1 MSRYVEKEE
10 LEKARQVDLLTYM
23 EQQEPDNLVK
33 LSPNVHR
40 LVEHDSV
47 ILSHGLWH
55 QKSTGIG
62 GRSAL
67 DYLVEVR
74 RLSLPEAVSLV
85 LSGSYLP
92 ASAYI
97 PPQKEVEAFRLPPPN
112 ADNKRVCDYLT
123 GRGIDREIVDF
134 AIAEGILYESA
145 IHHNA
150 VFVGRDYGG
159 TPAYA
164 ALRGTGNSK
173 FRGEV
178 TGSKKMFSFRIEGIS
193 STLHVFEAAI
203 DLLSYLS
210 LQRIWGRDWT
220 LDSYLSLGGIAAK
233 ATILPLALTEFLAHR
248 SSKTVVLHLDN
259 DEMGRQAAAKI
270 LKVLPENITGKDSPA
285 PAGKDINDYLRLVRE
300 HSKEEKMA
308 SGRET
313 PQNRH
318 SVKSG
323 KIGTNRLR
331 RGS

>member
-23 EQQEPDNLVK
+23 EQREPDNLVK
-33 LSPNVHR
+33 LSPHVHR

-47 ILSHGLWH
+47 ILSHGLWQ

-67 DYLVEVR
+67 DYLVKIR
-74 RLSLPEAVSLV
+74 GLSLPEAVSLV

-92 ASAYI
+92 VSAYL
-97 PPQKEVEAFRLPPPN
+97 PPQKEMETFRLPPPN
-112 ADNKRVCDYLT
+112 GENKRVCDYLT
-123 GRGIDREIVDF
+123 GRGIDREIIDF
-134 AIAEGILYESA
+134 AIAQGILYESA

-178 TGSKKMFSFRIEGIS
+178 TGSKKMFSFRVEGIS

-233 ATILPLALTEFLAHR
+233 AMNLPAALAEFLAHR
-248 SSKTVVLHLDN
+248 GPKTVVLHLDN
-259 DEMGRQAAAKI
+259 DEMGRQATAKI
-270 LKVLPENITGKDSPA
+270 LKVLPENVTGKDSPA
-285 PAGKDINDYLRLVRE
+285 PAGKDINDYLCLVRGR
-300 HSKEEKMA
+300 SKAEKTA
-308 SGRET
+308 SSRER
-313 PQNRH
+313 P
-318 SVKSG
+318 
-323 KIGTNRLR
+323 
-331 RGS
+331 

>member
-33 LSPNVHR
+33 LSPHVHR

-47 ILSHGLWH
+47 ILSHGLWQ

-67 DYLVEVR
+67 DYLVKIR
-74 RLSLPEAVSLV
+74 GLSLPEAVSLV
-85 LSGSYLP
+85 LSGSYLSV
-92 ASAYI
+92 SAYL
-97 PPQKEVEAFRLPPPN
+97 PPQKEMETFQLPPPN
-112 ADNKRVCDYLT
+112 GENKRVCDYLT
-123 GRGIDREIVDF
+123 GRGIDREIIDF
-134 AIAEGILYESA
+134 AIAQGILYESA

-178 TGSKKMFSFRIEGIS
+178 TGSKKMFSFRVEGIS

-233 ATILPLALTEFLAHR
+233 ATILPSALTEFLAHR
-248 SSKTVVLHLDN
+248 GPKTVVLHLDN
-259 DEMGRQAAAKI
+259 DEMGRQATAKI
-270 LKVLPENITGKDSPA
+270 LKVLPENVTGKDSPA
-285 PAGKDINDYLRLVRE
+285 PAGKDINDYLCLVRGR
-300 HSKEEKMA
+300 SKAEKTA
-308 SGRET
+308 SSRER
-313 PQNRH
+313 P
-318 SVKSG
+318 
-323 KIGTNRLR
+323 
-331 RGS
+331 

>member
-23 EQQEPDNLVK
+23 EQREPDNLVK

-47 ILSHGLWH
+47 ILSHGLWQ

-67 DYLVEVR
+67 DYLVKIR
-74 RLSLPEAVSLV
+74 GLSLPEAVSLV

-92 ASAYI
+92 VSAYL
-97 PPQKEVEAFRLPPPN
+97 PPQKEMETFRLPPPTGE
-112 ADNKRVCDYLT
+112 NKRVCDYLT
-123 GRGIDREIVDF
+123 GRGIDREIIDF
-134 AIAEGILYESA
+134 AIAQGILYESA

-178 TGSKKMFSFRIEGIS
+178 TGSKKMFSFRVEGIS

-233 ATILPLALTEFLAHR
+233 AMNLPAALAEFLAHR
-248 SSKTVVLHLDN
+248 GPKTVVLHLDT
-259 DEMGRQAAAKI
+259 DEMGRQATAKI
-270 LKVLPENITGKDSPA
+270 LKVLPENVTGKDSPA
-285 PAGKDINDYLRLVRE
+285 PAGKDINDYLCLVRGR
-300 HSKEEKMA
+300 SKAEKTA

-313 PQNRH
+313 P
-318 SVKSG
+318 
-323 KIGTNRLR
+323 
-331 RGS
+331 

>member
-23 EQQEPDNLVK
+23 EQREPDNLVK
-33 LSPNVHR
+33 LSPHVHR

-47 ILSHGLWH
+47 ILSHGLWQ

-67 DYLVEVR
+67 DYLVKIR
-74 RLSLPEAVSLV
+74 GLSLPEAVSLV

-92 ASAYI
+92 VSAYL
-97 PPQKEVEAFRLPPPN
+97 PPQKEMETFRLPPPN
-112 ADNKRVCDYLT
+112 GENKRVCDYLT
-123 GRGIDREIVDF
+123 GRGIDRESIDF
-134 AIAEGILYESA
+134 AITEGILYESA

-178 TGSKKMFSFRIEGIS
+178 TGSKKMFSFRVEGIS

-233 ATILPLALTEFLAHR
+233 AMNLPAALAEFLAHR
-248 SSKTVVLHLDN
+248 GPKTVVLHLDN
-259 DEMGRQAAAKI
+259 DEMGRQATAKI
-270 LKVLPENITGKDSPA
+270 LKVLPENVTGKDSPA
-285 PAGKDINDYLRLVRE
+285 PAGKDINDYLCLVRGR
-300 HSKEEKMA
+300 SKAEKTA

-313 PQNRH
+313 P
-318 SVKSG
+318 
-323 KIGTNRLR
+323 
-331 RGS
+331 

>member
-23 EQQEPDNLVK
+23 EQREPDNLVK
-33 LSPNVHR
+33 LSPHVHR

-47 ILSHGLWH
+47 ILSHGLWQ

-67 DYLVEVR
+67 DYLVKIR
-74 RLSLPEAVSLV
+74 GLSLPEAVSLV

-92 ASAYI
+92 VSAYI
-97 PPQKEVEAFRLPPPN
+97 PPQKDVEAFRLPPPN
-112 ADNKRVCDYLT
+112 ADNKRVCDYLI
-123 GRGIDREIVDF
+123 GRGIDREIIDF

-178 TGSKKMFSFRIEGIS
+178 TASKKMFSFRVEGIS
-193 STLHVFEAAI
+193 SMLHVFEAAI

-233 ATILPLALTEFLAHR
+233 AMNLPAALAEFLAHR
-248 SSKTVVLHLDN
+248 GPKTVVLHLDN
-259 DEMGRQAAAKI
+259 DEMGRQATAKI
-270 LKVLPENITGKDSPA
+270 LKVLPENVTGKDSPA
-285 PAGKDINDYLRLVRE
+285 PAGKDINDYLCLVRGR
-300 HSKEEKMA
+300 SKAEKTA
-308 SGRET
+308 SSRER
-313 PQNRH
+313 P
-318 SVKSG
+318 
-323 KIGTNRLR
+323 
-331 RGS
+331 

>member
-1 MSRYVEKEE
+1 MNRYVEKEE

-23 EQQEPDNLVK
+23 EQREPDNLVK
-33 LSPNVHR
+33 LSPHVHR

-47 ILSHGLWH
+47 ILSHGLWQ

-67 DYLVEVR
+67 DYLVKIR
-74 RLSLPEAVSLV
+74 GLSLPEAVSLV

-92 ASAYI
+92 VSAYL
-97 PPQKEVEAFRLPPPN
+97 PPQKEMETFWLPPPN
-112 ADNKRVCDYLT
+112 GENKRVCDYLT
-123 GRGIDREIVDF
+123 GRGIDREIIDF
-134 AIAEGILYESA
+134 AIAQGILYESA

-178 TGSKKMFSFRIEGIS
+178 TGSKKMFSFRVEGIS

-233 ATILPLALTEFLAHR
+233 AMNLPAALAEFLAHR
-248 SSKTVVLHLDN
+248 SPKTVVLHLDN

-270 LKVLPENITGKDSPA
+270 LKVLPENVTGKDSPA
-285 PAGKDINDYLRLVRE
+285 PAGKDINDYLCLVRGR
-300 HSKEEKMA
+300 SKAEKTA
-308 SGRET
+308 SSRER
-313 PQNRH
+313 P
-318 SVKSG
+318 
-323 KIGTNRLR
+323 
-331 RGS
+331 

>member
-23 EQQEPDNLVK
+23 EQREPDNLVK
-33 LSPNVHR
+33 LSPHVHR

-47 ILSHGLWH
+47 ILSHGLWQ

-67 DYLVEVR
+67 DYLVKIR
-74 RLSLPEAVSLV
+74 GLSLPEAVSLV

-92 ASAYI
+92 VSAYLS
-97 PPQKEVEAFRLPPPN
+97 PQKEMETFRLPPPN
-112 ADNKRVCDYLT
+112 GENKRVCDYLT
-123 GRGIDREIVDF
+123 GRGIDREIIDF
-134 AIAEGILYESA
+134 AITEGILYESA

-178 TGSKKMFSFRIEGIS
+178 TGSKKMFSFRVEGIS

-233 ATILPLALTEFLAHR
+233 AMNLPAALAEFLAHR
-248 SSKTVVLHLDN
+248 GPKTVVLHLDN
-259 DEMGRQAAAKI
+259 DEMGRQATAKI
-270 LKVLPENITGKDSPA
+270 LKVLPENVTGKDSPA
-285 PAGKDINDYLRLVRE
+285 PAGKDINDYLCLVRGR
-300 HSKEEKMA
+300 SKAEKTA
-308 SGRET
+308 SGRER
-313 PQNRH
+313 P
-318 SVKSG
+318 
-323 KIGTNRLR
+323 
-331 RGS
+331 

>member
-1 MSRYVEKEE
+1 MNRYVEKEE

-23 EQQEPDNLVK
+23 EQREPDNLVK
-33 LSPNVHR
+33 LSPHVHR

-47 ILSHGLWH
+47 ILSHGLW
-55 QKSTGIG
+55 QQNSTGIG

-67 DYLVEVR
+67 DYLVKIR
-74 RLSLPEAVSLV
+74 GLSLPEAVSLV

-92 ASAYI
+92 VSAYL
-97 PPQKEVEAFRLPPPN
+97 PPQKEMETFRLPPPN
-112 ADNKRVCDYLT
+112 GENKRVCDYLT
-123 GRGIDREIVDF
+123 GRGIDREIIDF
-134 AIAEGILYESA
+134 AIAQGILYESA

-178 TGSKKMFSFRIEGIS
+178 TGSKKMFSFRVEGIS

-233 ATILPLALTEFLAHR
+233 AMNLPAALAEFLAHR
-248 SSKTVVLHLDN
+248 GPKTVVLHLDN
-259 DEMGRQAAAKI
+259 DEMGRQATAKI
-270 LKVLPENITGKDSPA
+270 LKVLPENVTGKDSPA
-285 PAGKDINDYLRLVRE
+285 PAGKDINDYLCLVRGR
-300 HSKEEKMA
+300 SKAEKTA
-308 SGRET
+308 SSRER
-313 PQNRH
+313 P
-318 SVKSG
+318 
-323 KIGTNRLR
+323 
-331 RGS
+331 

>member
-23 EQQEPDNLVK
+23 EQREPDNLVK
-33 LSPNVHR
+33 LSPHVHR

-47 ILSHGLWH
+47 ILSHGLWQ

-67 DYLVEVR
+67 DYLVKIR
-74 RLSLPEAVSLV
+74 GLSLPEAVSLV

-92 ASAYI
+92 VSAYI
-97 PPQKEVEAFRLPPPN
+97 PPQKDVEAFRLPPPN
-112 ADNKRVCDYLT
+112 ADNKRVCDYLI
-123 GRGIDREIVDF
+123 GRGIDREIIDF

-178 TGSKKMFSFRIEGIS
+178 TGSKKMFSFRVEGIS
-193 STLHVFEAAI
+193 SMLHVFEAAI

-233 ATILPLALTEFLAHR
+233 AMNLPAALAEFLAHR
-248 SSKTVVLHLDN
+248 GPKTVVLHLDN
-259 DEMGRQAAAKI
+259 DEMGRHATAKI
-270 LKVLPENITGKDSPA
+270 LKVLPENVTGKDSPA
-285 PAGKDINDYLRLVRE
+285 PAGKDINDYLCLVRGR
-300 HSKEEKMA
+300 SKAEKTA
-308 SGRET
+308 SSRER
-313 PQNRH
+313 P
-318 SVKSG
+318 
-323 KIGTNRLR
+323 
-331 RGS
+331 

>member
-1 MSRYVEKEE
+1 MNRYVEKEE

-23 EQQEPDNLVK
+23 EQREPDNLVK
-33 LSPNVHR
+33 LSPHVHR

-47 ILSHGLWH
+47 ILSHGLWQ

-67 DYLVEVR
+67 DYLVKIR
-74 RLSLPEAVSLV
+74 GLSLPEAVNLV

-92 ASAYI
+92 VSAYI
-97 PPQKEVEAFRLPPPN
+97 PPQKEMETFRLPPPN
-112 ADNKRVCDYLT
+112 GENKRVCDYLT
-123 GRGIDREIVDF
+123 GRGIDREIIDF
-134 AIAEGILYESA
+134 AIAQGILYESA

-178 TGSKKMFSFRIEGIS
+178 TGSKKMFSFRVEGIS

-233 ATILPLALTEFLAHR
+233 AMNLPAALAEFLAHR
-248 SSKTVVLHLDN
+248 SPKTVVLHLDN

-270 LKVLPENITGKDSPA
+270 LKVLPENVTGKDSPA
-285 PAGKDINDYLRLVRE
+285 PAGKDINDYLCLVRGR
-300 HSKEEKMA
+300 SKAEKTA
-308 SGRET
+308 SSRER
-313 PQNRH
+313 P
-318 SVKSG
+318 
-323 KIGTNRLR
+323 
-331 RGS
+331 

>member
-23 EQQEPDNLVK
+23 EQREPDNLVK
-33 LSPNVHR
+33 LSPHVHR

-47 ILSHGLWH
+47 ILSHGLWQ

-67 DYLVEVR
+67 DYLVKIR
-74 RLSLPEAVSLV
+74 GLSLPEAVSLV

-92 ASAYI
+92 VSAYL
-97 PPQKEVEAFRLPPPN
+97 PPQKEMDTFRLPPPN
-112 ADNKRVCDYLT
+112 ENNKRVCDYLT
-123 GRGIDREIVDF
+123 GRGIDREIIDF
-134 AIAEGILYESA
+134 AIAQGILYESA

-178 TGSKKMFSFRIEGIS
+178 TGSKKMFSFRVEGIS

-233 ATILPLALTEFLAHR
+233 AMNLPAALAEFLAHR
-248 SSKTVVLHLDN
+248 GPKTVVLHLDN
-259 DEMGRQAAAKI
+259 DEMGRQATAKI
-270 LKVLPENITGKDSPA
+270 LKVLPENVTGKDSPA
-285 PAGKDINDYLRLVRE
+285 PAGKDINDYLCLVRE
-300 HSKEEKMA
+300 RSKAEKTA
-308 SGRET
+308 SGRER
-313 PQNRH
+313 P
-318 SVKSG
+318 
-323 KIGTNRLR
+323 
-331 RGS
+331 

>member
-1 MSRYVEKEE
+1 MNRYVEKEE

-23 EQQEPDNLVK
+23 EQREPDNLVK
-33 LSPNVHR
+33 LSPHVHR

-47 ILSHGLWH
+47 ILSHGLWQ

-67 DYLVEVR
+67 DYLVKIR
-74 RLSLPEAVSLV
+74 GLSLPEAVSLV

-92 ASAYI
+92 VSAYL
-97 PPQKEVEAFRLPPPN
+97 PPQKEMETFRLPPPN
-112 ADNKRVCDYLT
+112 GENKRVCDYLT
-123 GRGIDREIVDF
+123 GRGIDREIIDF
-134 AIAEGILYESA
+134 AIAQGILYESA

-178 TGSKKMFSFRIEGIS
+178 TGSKKMFSFRVEGIS

-233 ATILPLALTEFLAHR
+233 AMNLPAALAEFLAHR
-248 SSKTVVLHLDN
+248 SPKTVVLHLDN

-270 LKVLPENITGKDSPA
+270 LKVLPENVTGKDSPA
-285 PAGKDINDYLRLVRE
+285 PAGKDINDYLCLVRGR
-300 HSKEEKMA
+300 SKAEKTA
-308 SGRET
+308 SSRER
-313 PQNRH
+313 P
-318 SVKSG
+318 
-323 KIGTNRLR
+323 
-331 RGS
+331 

>member
-23 EQQEPDNLVK
+23 EQREPDNLVK

-47 ILSHGLWH
+47 ILSHGLWQ

-67 DYLVEVR
+67 DYLVKIR
-74 RLSLPEAVSLV
+74 GLSLPEAVSLV

-92 ASAYI
+92 VSAYL
-97 PPQKEVEAFRLPPPN
+97 PPQKEMETFRLPPPN
-112 ADNKRVCDYLT
+112 GENKRVCDYLT
-123 GRGIDREIVDF
+123 GRGIDREIIDF

-178 TGSKKMFSFRIEGIS
+178 TGSKKMFSFRVEGIS
-193 STLHVFEAAI
+193 SMLHVFEAAI

-233 ATILPLALTEFLAHR
+233 AMNLPAALAEFLAHR
-248 SSKTVVLHLDN
+248 GPKTVVLHLDN
-259 DEMGRQAAAKI
+259 DEMGRQATAKI
-270 LKVLPENITGKDSPA
+270 LKVLPENVTGKDSPA
-285 PAGKDINDYLRLVRE
+285 PAGKDINDYLCLVRGR
-300 HSKEEKMA
+300 SKAEKTA
-308 SGRET
+308 SSRER
-313 PQNRH
+313 P
-318 SVKSG
+318 
-323 KIGTNRLR
+323 
-331 RGS
+331 

>member
-23 EQQEPDNLVK
+23 EQREPDNLVK
-33 LSPNVHR
+33 LSPHVHR

-47 ILSHGLWH
+47 ILSHGLWQ

-67 DYLVEVR
+67 DYLVKIR
-74 RLSLPEAVSLV
+74 GLSLPEAVNLV

-92 ASAYI
+92 VSAYI

-164 ALRGTGNSK
+164 ALRG
-173 FRGEV
+173 
-178 TGSKKMFSFRIEGIS
+178 
-193 STLHVFEAAI
+193 
-203 DLLSYLS
+203 Y
-210 LQRIWGRDWT
+210 
-220 LDSYLSLGGIAAK
+220 
-233 ATILPLALTEFLAHR
+233 
-248 SSKTVVLHLDN
+248 
-259 DEMGRQAAAKI
+259 KI
-270 LKVLPENITGKDSPA
+270 
-285 PAGKDINDYLRLVRE
+285 R
-300 HSKEEKMA
+300 
-308 SGRET
+308 
-313 PQNRH
+313 
-318 SVKSG
+318 
-323 KIGTNRLR
+323 
-331 RGS
+331 

>member
-23 EQQEPDNLVK
+23 EQREPDNLVK
-33 LSPNVHR
+33 LSPHVHR

-47 ILSHGLWH
+47 ILSHGLWQ

-67 DYLVEVR
+67 DYLVKIR
-74 RLSLPEAVSLV
+74 GLSLPEAVSLV

-92 ASAYI
+92 VSAYL
-97 PPQKEVEAFRLPPPN
+97 PPQKEMDTFRLPPPN
-112 ADNKRVCDYLT
+112 ENNKRVCDYLT
-123 GRGIDREIVDF
+123 GRGIDREIIDF
-134 AIAEGILYESA
+134 AIAQGILYESA

-178 TGSKKMFSFRIEGIS
+178 TGSKKMFSFRVEGIS

-233 ATILPLALTEFLAHR
+233 AMNLPAALAEFLAHR
-248 SSKTVVLHLDN
+248 GPKTVVLHLDN
-259 DEMGRQAAAKI
+259 DEMGRQATAKI
-270 LKVLPENITGKDSPA
+270 LKVLPENVTGKDSPA
-285 PAGKDINDYLRLVRE
+285 PAGKDINDYLCLVRGR
-300 HSKEEKMA
+300 SKAEKTA
-308 SGRET
+308 SSRER
-313 PQNRH
+313 P
-318 SVKSG
+318 
-323 KIGTNRLR
+323 
-331 RGS
+331 

>member
-1 MSRYVEKEE
+1 MNRYVEKEE

-33 LSPNVHR
+33 LSPHVHR

-47 ILSHGLWH
+47 ILSHGLWQ

-67 DYLVEVR
+67 DYLVKIR
-74 RLSLPEAVSLV
+74 GLSLPEAVSLV

-92 ASAYI
+92 VSAYL
-97 PPQKEVEAFRLPPPN
+97 PPQKEMETFRLPPPN
-112 ADNKRVCDYLT
+112 GENKRVCDYLT
-123 GRGIDREIVDF
+123 GRGIDREIIDF
-134 AIAEGILYESA
+134 AIAQGILYESA

-178 TGSKKMFSFRIEGIS
+178 TGSKKMFSFRVEGIS

-233 ATILPLALTEFLAHR
+233 AMNLPAALAEFLAHR
-248 SSKTVVLHLDN
+248 GPKTVVLHLDN

-270 LKVLPENITGKDSPA
+270 LKVLPENVTGKDSPA
-285 PAGKDINDYLRLVRE
+285 PAGKDINDYLCLVRGR
-300 HSKEEKMA
+300 SKAEKTA
-308 SGRET
+308 SGRER
-313 PQNRH
+313 P
-318 SVKSG
+318 
-323 KIGTNRLR
+323 
-331 RGS
+331 

>member
-23 EQQEPDNLVK
+23 EQREPDNLVK

-47 ILSHGLWH
+47 ILSHGLWQ

-67 DYLVEVR
+67 DYLVKIR
-74 RLSLPEAVSLV
+74 GLSLPEAVSLV

-92 ASAYI
+92 VSAYI

-112 ADNKRVCDYLT
+112 ADNKRVCDYLI
-123 GRGIDREIVDF
+123 GRGIDREIIDF

-164 ALRGTGNSK
+164 ALISFPAGAGLS
-173 FRGEV
+173 FPV
-178 TGSKKMFSFRIEGIS
+178 TFSGKTFRI
-193 STLHVFEAAI
+193 
-203 DLLSYLS
+203 
-210 LQRIWGRDWT
+210 
-220 LDSYLSLGGIAAK
+220 
-233 ATILPLALTEFLAHR
+233 LAVA
-248 SSKTVVLHLDN
+248 
-259 DEMGRQAAAKI
+259 
-270 LKVLPENITGKDSPA
+270 
-285 PAGKDINDYLRLVRE
+285 
-300 HSKEEKMA
+300 
-308 SGRET
+308 
-313 PQNRH
+313 
-318 SVKSG
+318 
-323 KIGTNRLR
+323 
-331 RGS
+331 

>member
-23 EQQEPDNLVK
+23 EQREPDNLVK

-47 ILSHGLWH
+47 ILSHGLWQ

-67 DYLVEVR
+67 DYLVKIR
-74 RLSLPEAVSLV
+74 GLSLPEAVNLV

-92 ASAYI
+92 VSAYI
-97 PPQKEVEAFRLPPPN
+97 PPQKEMETFRLPPPN
-112 ADNKRVCDYLT
+112 GENKRVCDYLT
-123 GRGIDREIVDF
+123 GRGIDREIIDF
-134 AIAEGILYESA
+134 AITEGILYESA

-178 TGSKKMFSFRIEGIS
+178 TGSKKMFSFRVEGIS

-233 ATILPLALTEFLAHR
+233 AMNLPAALAEFLAHR
-248 SSKTVVLHLDN
+248 GPKTVVLHLDN
-259 DEMGRQAAAKI
+259 DEMGRQATAKI
-270 LKVLPENITGKDSPA
+270 LKVLPENVTGKDSPA
-285 PAGKDINDYLRLVRE
+285 PAGKDINDYLCLVRGR
-300 HSKEEKMA
+300 SKAEKTA
-308 SGRET
+308 SSRER
-313 PQNRH
+313 P
-318 SVKSG
+318 
-323 KIGTNRLR
+323 
-331 RGS
+331 

>member
-23 EQQEPDNLVK
+23 EQREPDNLVK
-33 LSPNVHR
+33 LSPHVHR

-47 ILSHGLWH
+47 ILSHGLWQ

-67 DYLVEVR
+67 DYLVKIR
-74 RLSLPEAVSLV
+74 GLSLPEAVSLV

-92 ASAYI
+92 VSAYL
-97 PPQKEVEAFRLPPPN
+97 PPQKEMDTFGLPPPN
-112 ADNKRVCDYLT
+112 ENNKRVCDYLT
-123 GRGIDREIVDF
+123 GRGIDREIIDF
-134 AIAEGILYESA
+134 AIAQGILYESA

-178 TGSKKMFSFRIEGIS
+178 TGSKKMFSFRVEGIS

-210 LQRIWGRDWT
+210 LQRIWGWDWT

-233 ATILPLALTEFLAHR
+233 AMNLPAALAEFLAHR
-248 SSKTVVLHLDN
+248 GPKTVVLHLDN
-259 DEMGRQAAAKI
+259 DEMGRQATAKI
-270 LKVLPENITGKDSPA
+270 LKVLPENVTGKDSPA
-285 PAGKDINDYLRLVRE
+285 PAGKDINDYLCLVRGR
-300 HSKEEKMA
+300 SKAEKTA

-313 PQNRH
+313 P
-318 SVKSG
+318 
-323 KIGTNRLR
+323 
-331 RGS
+331 

>member
-33 LSPNVHR
+33 LSPHVHR

-47 ILSHGLWH
+47 ILSHGLWQ

-67 DYLVEVR
+67 DYLVKIR
-74 RLSLPEAVSLV
+74 GLSLPEAVSLV

-92 ASAYI
+92 VSAYL
-97 PPQKEVEAFRLPPPN
+97 PPQKEMETFRLPPPN
-112 ADNKRVCDYLT
+112 GENKRVCDYLT
-123 GRGIDREIVDF
+123 GRGIDREIIDF
-134 AIAEGILYESA
+134 AIAQGILYESA

-178 TGSKKMFSFRIEGIS
+178 TGSKKMFSFRVEGIS

-233 ATILPLALTEFLAHR
+233 AMNLPAALAEFLAHR
-248 SSKTVVLHLDN
+248 GPKTVVLHLDN
-259 DEMGRQAAAKI
+259 DEMGRQATAKI
-270 LKVLPENITGKDSPA
+270 LKVLPENVTGKDSPA
-285 PAGKDINDYLRLVRE
+285 PAGKDINDYLCLVRGR
-300 HSKEEKMA
+300 SKAEKTA
-308 SGRET
+308 SSRER
-313 PQNRH
+313 P
-318 SVKSG
+318 
-323 KIGTNRLR
+323 
-331 RGS
+331 

>member
-23 EQQEPDNLVK
+23 EQREPDNLVK
-33 LSPNVHR
+33 LSPHVHR

-47 ILSHGLWH
+47 ILSHGLWQ

-67 DYLVEVR
+67 DYLVKIR
-74 RLSLPEAVSLV
+74 GLSLPEAVNLV

-92 ASAYI
+92 VSAYI

-112 ADNKRVCDYLT
+112 GENKRVCDYLT
-123 GRGIDREIVDF
+123 GRGIDREIIDF
-134 AIAEGILYESA
+134 AIAQGILYESA

-178 TGSKKMFSFRIEGIS
+178 TGSKKMFSFRVEGIS

-210 LQRIWGRDWT
+210 LQRIWGWDWT

-233 ATILPLALTEFLAHR
+233 AMNLPAALAEFLAHR
-248 SSKTVVLHLDN
+248 GPKTVVLHLDN
-259 DEMGRQAAAKI
+259 DEMGRQATAKI
-270 LKVLPENITGKDSPA
+270 LKVLPENVTGKDSPA
-285 PAGKDINDYLRLVRE
+285 PAGKDINDYLCLVRGR
-300 HSKEEKMA
+300 SKAEKTA
-308 SGRET
+308 SGRER
-313 PQNRH
+313 P
-318 SVKSG
+318 
-323 KIGTNRLR
+323 
-331 RGS
+331 

>member
-23 EQQEPDNLVK
+23 EQREPDNLVK
-33 LSPNVHR
+33 LSPHVHR

-47 ILSHGLWH
+47 ILSHGLWQ

-67 DYLVEVR
+67 DYLVKIR
-74 RLSLPEAVSLV
+74 GLSLPEAVSLV

-92 ASAYI
+92 VSAYL
-97 PPQKEVEAFRLPPPN
+97 PPQKEMETFRLPPPN
-112 ADNKRVCDYLT
+112 GENKRVCDYLT
-123 GRGIDREIVDF
+123 GRGIDREIIDF
-134 AIAEGILYESA
+134 AITEGILYESA

-159 TPAYA
+159 MPAYA

-178 TGSKKMFSFRIEGIS
+178 TGSKKMFSFRVEGIS

-233 ATILPLALTEFLAHR
+233 ATILPSALTEFLAHR
-248 SSKTVVLHLDN
+248 SPKTVVLHLDN
-259 DEMGRQAAAKI
+259 DEMGRQATAKI
-270 LKVLPENITGKDSPA
+270 LKVLPENVTGKDSPA
-285 PAGKDINDYLRLVRE
+285 PAGKYINDYLCLVRGR
-300 HSKEEKMA
+300 SKTEKTA
-308 SGRET
+308 SSRER
-313 PQNRH
+313 P
-318 SVKSG
+318 
-323 KIGTNRLR
+323 
-331 RGS
+331 

>member
-23 EQQEPDNLVK
+23 EQREPDNLVK
-33 LSPNVHR
+33 LSPHVHR

-47 ILSHGLWH
+47 ILSHGLWQ

-67 DYLVEVR
+67 DYLVKIR
-74 RLSLPEAVSLV
+74 GLSLPEAVSLV
-85 LSGSYLP
+85 LSGAYLP
-92 ASAYI
+92 VSAYL
-97 PPQKEVEAFRLPPPN
+97 PPQKEMETFRLPPPN
-112 ADNKRVCDYLT
+112 GENKRVCDYLT
-123 GRGIDREIVDF
+123 GRGIDREIIDF
-134 AIAEGILYESA
+134 AIAQGILYESA

-178 TGSKKMFSFRIEGIS
+178 TGSKKMFSFRVEGIS

-233 ATILPLALTEFLAHR
+233 AMNLPAALAEFLAHR
-248 SSKTVVLHLDN
+248 GPKTVVLHLDN
-259 DEMGRQAAAKI
+259 DEMGRQATAKI
-270 LKVLPENITGKDSPA
+270 LKVLPENVTGKDSPA
-285 PAGKDINDYLRLVRE
+285 PAGKDINDYLCLVRG
-300 HSKEEKMA
+300 HSKAEKTA
-308 SGRET
+308 SGREA
-313 PQNRH
+313 P
-318 SVKSG
+318 
-323 KIGTNRLR
+323 
-331 RGS
+331 

>member
-1 MSRYVEKEE
+1 
-10 LEKARQVDLLTYM
+10 M
-23 EQQEPDNLVK
+23 EQREPDNLVK

-47 ILSHGLWH
+47 ILSHGLWQ

-74 RLSLPEAVSLV
+74 GLRLPEAVSLV
-85 LSGSYLP
+85 LSGAYLP
-92 ASAYI
+92 VSGYI
-97 PPQKEVEAFRLPPPN
+97 PPQKEAEEFRLPPPN
-112 ADNKRVCDYLT
+112 ENNERVCDYLT
-123 GRGIDREIVDF
+123 GRGIDREIIDF
-134 AIAEGILYESA
+134 AIAQGILYESA

-150 VFVGRDYGG
+150 VFVGRNYGG
-159 TPAYA
+159 MPAYA

-178 TGSKKMFSFRIEGIS
+178 TGSKKMFSFRVEGIS

-233 ATILPLALTEFLAHR
+233 ATVLPAALTEFLVRR
-248 SSKTVVLHLDN
+248 SPKAIVLHLDN

-270 LKVLPENITGKDSPA
+270 LKVLPENVTGKDSPA

-300 HSKEEKMA
+300 RSKEEKSA

-313 PQNRH
+313 PSNRH
-318 SVKSG
+318 SAKSG
-323 KIGTNRLR
+323 EIETNRLR
-331 RGS
+331 QGS

>member
-1 MSRYVEKEE
+1 MNRYVEKEE

-23 EQQEPDNLVK
+23 EQREPDNLVK
-33 LSPNVHR
+33 LSPHVHR

-47 ILSHGLWH
+47 ILSHGLWQ

-67 DYLVEVR
+67 DYLVKIR
-74 RLSLPEAVSLV
+74 GLSLPEAVSLV

-92 ASAYI
+92 VSAYL
-97 PPQKEVEAFRLPPPN
+97 PPQKEMETFRLPPPN
-112 ADNKRVCDYLT
+112 GENKRVCDYLT
-123 GRGIDREIVDF
+123 GRGIDREIIDF
-134 AIAEGILYESA
+134 AIAQGILYESA

-178 TGSKKMFSFRIEGIS
+178 TGSKKMFSFRVEGIS

-233 ATILPLALTEFLAHR
+233 AMNLPAALAEFLAHR
-248 SSKTVVLHLDN
+248 GPKTVVLHLDN
-259 DEMGRQAAAKI
+259 DEMGRQATAKI
-270 LKVLPENITGKDSPA
+270 LKVLPENVTGKDSPA
-285 PAGKDINDYLRLVRE
+285 PAGKDINDYLCLVRGR
-300 HSKEEKMA
+300 SKAEKTA
-308 SGRET
+308 SSRER
-313 PQNRH
+313 P
-318 SVKSG
+318 
-323 KIGTNRLR
+323 
-331 RGS
+331 